1 MCMYSTMY
9 LHFMSFLFDSGV
21 GGGVLLSW
29 PEFFLFVDVR
39 LISLRHNTVL
49 EHLLNLWKEGS
60 IGQ

>member
-1 MCMYSTMY
+1 MY